1 MKNLTRAG
9 LFAGALALSTLGS
22 ASLHS
27 STESIEAKPY
37 LLKVSNVMEAA
48 QLVESVGG
56 SVTET
61 AVSISYLGA
70 NLTDEQLELLSR
82 SGIVVRISEQHSASA
97 EGGNEVGGDV
107 IAGNWWHRNNTVAG
121 NWWHRN
127 NTIAG
132 NWWHRNNTVAGN
144 WWHRVGSEYA

>member
-1 MKNLTRAG
+1 MKSFTRAG

-22 ASLHS
+22 TSLHS

-61 AVSISYLGA
+61 AASISYLGA
-70 NLTDEQLELLSR
+70 TLTEDQLQLLSR
-82 SGIVVRISEQHSASA
+82 SGLIVRIDEQQSADA
-97 EGGNEVGGDV
+97 EDPFAEDSDQ
-107 IAGNWWHRNNTVAG
+107 VAG
-121 NWWHRN
+121 NWWWRGGRK
-127 NTIAG
+127 TIAG
-132 NWWHRNNTVAGN
+132 NWWWRGGRKTA
-144 WWHRVGSEYA
+144 